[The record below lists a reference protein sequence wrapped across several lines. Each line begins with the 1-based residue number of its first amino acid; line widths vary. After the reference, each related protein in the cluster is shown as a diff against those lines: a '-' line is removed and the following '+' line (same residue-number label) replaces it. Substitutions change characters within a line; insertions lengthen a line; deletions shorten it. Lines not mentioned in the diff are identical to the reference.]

1 MNNSVILP
9 SALFPPISYFALI
22 LSENKLE
29 RVPIIEQN
37 DFFVKQTIRNRY
49 RVYTSQGEHL
59 LSIPLVSKSSK
70 SLLNEIEINYEMSW
84 QKEHFRTLNAA
95 YSSTPFFEHYINHL
109 SPIFETQFDSL
120 LELNKWTFQKVM
132 QLLDLEM
139 NCEFSEKYEQVEK
152 NLDFRLS
159 RNENFMDLNST
170 YYQLNFDRQMPFIVN
185 LSILDL
191 LFNQGPEARL
201 VLQSY

>member
-1 MNNSVILP
+1 
-9 SALFPPISYFALI
+9 
-22 LSENKLE
+22 
-29 RVPIIEQN
+29 
-37 DFFVKQTIRNRY
+37 
-49 RVYTSQGEHL
+49 
-59 LSIPLVSKSSK
+59 
-70 SLLNEIEINYEMSW
+70 MSW

-95 YSSTPFFEHYINHL
+95 YSSTPFFEHYINQL
-109 SPIFETQFDSL
+109 SPVFETQFDSL

-139 NCEFSEKYEQVEK
+139 NCEFSEKYEQVET
-152 NLDFRLS
+152 NLDYRLS

-170 YYQLNFDRQMPFIVN
+170 YYQLNFDRQMPFIGN

-201 VLQSY
+201 VVQSY